1 MHGKTPGLYQRGKI
15 WWISYYDAFGR
26 RHRESVGLNYQ
37 QAVRARM
44 ARLADIEAGRF
55 GLRRGRKVPT
65 LAEFVEEPWRR
76 DAAVSHKPSTRRG
89 YEALLRHHLLPFFGD
104 WPLPAIT
111 RGAVKGFIARKA
123 GEQRAPYSRRNPN
136 PNRPT
141 LSRKTILN
149 TVALLSAILEA
160 AAVDYE
166 FLHANPLRGI
176 LRRKNFPMEL
186 PGDRR
191 VRVLEPDEFKRA
203 VAQLRPP
210 ALQAVLFAALTGL
223 RWSEQTALR
232 IEEDMDWQRNRLRI
246 TRSLYRRTPQTPKT
260 RQSIRDVV
268 CSPVVRRILQAL
280 PRKEGFVFSKDGTTP
295 LANGNWL
302 KEQWRAAQ
310 VRAGIRRPIRWHDLR
325 HQYVSFLIAIGK
337 IPKYVAEQ
345 AGHASAGFC
354 LDRYGHLFSTVTPA
368 AAEWPEDLLWPT
380 GCDQIVPMVGATW
393 QMKVG
398 EREFAQVTERQASKG
413 IQL

>member
-1 MHGKTPGLYQRGKI
+1 MRGKAPGVYLRDKI

-26 RHRESVGLNYQ
+26 RHRESVGPNYK
-37 QAVRARM
+37 QAVRART

-55 GLRRGRKVPT
+55 GLRRARRAPT
-65 LAEFVEEPWRR
+65 FREFVEGVWRR
-76 DAAVSHKPSTRRG
+76 EVAILLKPSALRS
-89 YEALLRHHLLPFFGD
+89 YESLLAHHLLPAFGD
-104 WPLPAIT
+104 HPLSAIT
-111 RGAVKGFIARKA
+111 RAAAKAFIARKA
-123 GEQRAPYSRRNPN
+123 AEQRASYSRTRPN

-166 FLHANPLRGI
+166 LLHANPLRGI
-176 LRRKNFPMEL
+176 LRRKNFPMER

-232 IEEDMDWQRNRLRI
+232 IEEDMDWHRNRLRI

-302 KEQWRAAQ
+302 KEQWREAQ
-310 VRAGIRRPIRWHDLR
+310 VRAGIRHPIRWHDLR

-345 AGHASAGFC
+345 AGHASAGFT

-368 AAEWPEDLLWPT
+368 AAEWPEDLLWPA
-380 GCDQIVPMVGATW
+380 GCDQIVPMEGATW
-393 QMKVG
+393 QRKAG
-398 EREFAQVTERQASKG
+398 EREFAQVTESQAFEG